1 MAVGKVTVL
10 DIALRKIGAGI
21 IDLDS
26 DSFKVALLGDAQAVA
41 ADFAGASTDARFAD
55 LTAEV
60 AGAGYT
66 AGGAALA
73 NVTWT
78 RAGPVVTLSADPTT
92 WSGLDATVKYAA
104 IYKTAGN
111 ADLLAFFDIDNA
123 LPAGRVIAGSD
134 FTINWTGGLFTLTR
148 VD

>member
-10 DIALRKIGAGI
+10 DIALRKIGAGT

-26 DSFKVALLGDAQAVA
+26 DAFKVALLGADQPIA
-41 ADFAGASTDARFAD
+41 ADFAGASGDARFAD
-55 LTAEV
+55 LTDEV
-60 AGAGYT
+60 TGAGYV
-66 AGGAALA
+66 AGGEALA

-78 RAGPVVTLSADPTT
+78 RAGAIVTFGADPTT
-92 WSGLDATVKYAA
+92 WTGLDATVKYAA
-104 IYKTAGN
+104 IYKVAGN
-111 ADLLAFFDIDNA
+111 GDVLAFFDVDDT

>member
-26 DSFKVALLGDAQAVA
+26 DAFKVALLEDGQAIA
-41 ADFAGASTDARFAD
+41 ADFSGTSGDARFAD

-60 AGAGYT
+60 SGAGYT
-66 AGGAALA
+66 PGGADLA

-78 RAGPVVTLSADPTT
+78 RAGGVVTLNADPTT

-104 IYKTAGN
+104 IYKAAG
-111 ADLLAFFDIDNA
+111 AGDILAFFDVDDAN
-123 LPAGRVIAGSD
+123 PAGRVVANSD
-134 FTINWTGGLFTLTR
+134 FTINWTNGLFTLTR

>member
-1 MAVGKVTVL
+1 MAVGKATVL

-26 DSFKVALLGDAQAVA
+26 HSFKVALLDSSQPITA
-41 ADFAGASTDARFAD
+41 AFTGTSTDARFAD
-55 LTAEV
+55 LTGEV
-60 AGAGYT
+60 VGAGYT

-78 RAGPVVTLSADPTT
+78 QAAAVMTLGA
-92 WSGLDATVKYAA
+92 DATNWTALNVTTKYAV
-104 IYKTAGN
+104 IYRNGGN
-111 ADLLAFFDIDNA
+111 GDILAFFDVDTS

-134 FTINWTGGLFTLTR
+134 FTINWSAGIFTLSR
-148 VD
+148 ND

>member
-26 DSFKVALLGDAQAVA
+26 DAFKVALLEDGQPIA
-41 ADFAGASTDARFAD
+41 ADFSGTSGDARFAD

-60 AGAGYT
+60 VGSGYT
-66 AGGAALA
+66 AGGEALA

-78 RAGPVVTLSADPTT
+78 RAGAVVSLNADPTS

-104 IYKTAGN
+104 IYKAAGN
-111 ADLLAFFDIDNA
+111 GDILAFFDVDDA
-123 LPAGRVIAGSD
+123 LPAGRVINSSD
-134 FTINWTGGLFTLTR
+134 FTINWTGGLFSLTR

>member
-26 DSFKVALLGDAQAVA
+26 DSFKVALLGDAQAIA

-55 LTAEV
+55 LTAEIV
-60 AGAGYT
+60 GAGYT
-66 AGGAALA
+66 AGGAALS

-78 RAGPVVTLSADPTT
+78 RAGAVVTMAADPTT
-92 WSGLDATVKYAA
+92 WNGLDATVKYAV
-104 IYKTAGN
+104 IYKIGGN